1 MIQKTYLI
9 PCIYNEIQKT
19 RKVGYIW
26 QALIIA
32 PKIPSIAMSSTLSA
46 LFTKNSF
53 RRPKKNIRYWFLM
66 RQCVICHW
74 CSLQYLLLS
83 WENAYFLFQE
93 IEGRCAIGSSVILV
107 SYCIISGGSLV
118 LRRWTIF
125 SFLYFLLVGEKAK
138 EPTEREKSCLNR
150 LLGH

>member
-1 MIQKTYLI
+1 MLFVFC
-9 PCIYNEIQKT
+9 PC
-19 RKVGYIW
+19 
-26 QALIIA
+26 
-32 PKIPSIAMSSTLSA
+32 
-46 LFTKNSF
+46 
-53 RRPKKNIRYWFLM
+53 
-66 RQCVICHW
+66 

-107 SYCIISGGSLV
+107 SYCIISSGSLV

-138 EPTEREKSCLNR
+138 EPTEREKSCKRNNCIFSVNTWKKPESNICVQDRIR
-150 LLGH
+150 LRKRDLEQIAARRIPNYWEGSFAKTQKATNTKMKERQKTTAE